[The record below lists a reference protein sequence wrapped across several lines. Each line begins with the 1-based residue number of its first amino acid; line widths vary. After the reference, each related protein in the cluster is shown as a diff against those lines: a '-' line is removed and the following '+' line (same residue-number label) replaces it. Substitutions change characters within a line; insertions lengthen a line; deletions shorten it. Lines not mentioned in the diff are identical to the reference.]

1 MKKILS
7 PRGLINT
14 RSNRDPRKSVEF
26 SICASDQAT
35 RNLHIRTQNT
45 SITVSNSPY
54 HSACPADAD
63 LILSEHNSK
72 FLLTSPPVS
81 RLSKDEPQQVPHL
94 AGSLTLKEWLPSMPP
109 PPHQKPEN
117 VLKRAHELIGVNQA
131 PAALTLLHEHI
142 TSKRSRNAPIA
153 SLEPVMLLLV
163 ELSVEQKKGKLAK
176 DALYQYKNISQN
188 TNIAT
193 IELVLKKFI
202 ELAVEKVTAA
212 QQKADQVQSSID
224 ASAATSSIDDLEASE
239 TPESILLATVSG
251 EQSRDRTDR
260 AIVTPWLKFLWE
272 AYRTVLDILRNN
284 ARLELLYQSTA
295 MQAFDFCLKYTRKT
309 EFRRLCELLRNH
321 VQTAAKYSSQMHAIN
336 LSDPDTLQRH
346 LETRFQQLNVA
357 VELELWQEAFRSVE
371 DIHTLLNLS
380 KRPPKNVMMANY
392 YEKLTRIFLVGENYL
407 FHAAAWSRYNSLL
420 RQSAALVAGGQ
431 GKKSDNPPA
440 SDADLQKAA
449 SFVLLSALAIP
460 VISTTRSR
468 GAMVDFDEAKKNKN
482 SRLTHLLG
490 MTQAP
495 TRAKLFRDALS
506 KSLLQ
511 RARPEI
517 RDLYDI
523 LEVDFHPLSI
533 CQKISPIL
541 TKIGADSEMERYILP
556 LQQVIL
562 TRLFQQLS
570 QVYETIDVEFVQGLA
585 QFPEPYQ
592 VTRSTIEKFIMN
604 GNKKGDLAIRMD
616 HATGV
621 LSFDNDV
628 FSSARAGQSG
638 SAESETGTVQR
649 LQSTPSEIVRSQLTR
664 LARALYTTCHYIDPS
679 FNKERLTARNAAL
692 ARAKAG
698 AEEEHLEVLARKEII
713 QKRKEEASEM
723 QAKRE
728 KENARQKRLREQA
741 LQEAEDKRLA
751 AEQKEREAKRLK
763 AERDRVRK
771 EELKKQIADLKM
783 SDKALDIDLE
793 DLDNLDGNRLRAMKL
808 AQLEREKNDVNERL
822 RVTGKRIDHLERAF
836 RKEEGRKLSQDY
848 AKQNELDRAVHE
860 KLKAKTLKDAE
871 EKHKESV
878 ELKHRLSRLVPLYE
892 GFRRSLHERRR
903 DEFEKRRKD
912 AERELE
918 KQIAAR
924 KKEVRDR
931 KLREKREREEKER
944 ELREAEERA
953 AREKEEQRLRD
964 EARRAEMAKLKEQR
978 ERERQETLEKAALQ
992 QRREE
997 EALARRKAEK
1007 ERPSLGGKADGPDG
1021 RRPPVTAGGSSWRAE
1036 GGAPARAAAPTE
1048 RGDSKEQPSGEG
1060 PRLQLKGSKAGGG
1073 WREREAKK
1081 LAAAAAAG
1089 GGGGGGD
1096 GAENGP
1102 SGREAGGR
1110 GGGMERDDGGRTASA
1125 ATDARPSGGE
1135 KWAGGRG
1142 GGMERD
1148 DGGRTA
1154 SAATDARPSGGEKWV
1169 PKWKKNKA

>member
-1 MKKILS
+1 
-7 PRGLINT
+7 
-14 RSNRDPRKSVEF
+14 
-26 SICASDQAT
+26 
-35 RNLHIRTQNT
+35 
-45 SITVSNSPY
+45 
-54 HSACPADAD
+54 
-63 LILSEHNSK
+63 
-72 FLLTSPPVS
+72 
-81 RLSKDEPQQVPHL
+81 
-94 AGSLTLKEWLPSMPP
+94 MPP

-131 PAALTLLHEHI
+131 PAALNLLHEHV
-142 TSKRSRNAPIA
+142 TSKRSRNVPIA

-188 TNIAT
+188 TNIGT

-212 QQKADQVQSSID
+212 QQKADEVQSSID
-224 ASAATSSIDDLEASE
+224 ATTTTNVDDLEATE

-284 ARLELLYQSTA
+284 ARLEVLYQSTA

-371 DIHTLLNLS
+371 DIHTLLSLS

-407 FHAAAWSRYNSLL
+407 FHAAAWSRYYTLL
-420 RQSAALVAGGQ
+420 RQSSVMVASGQ
-431 GKKSDNPPA
+431 GKKADNPPA

-460 VISTTRSR
+460 VISTSRSR
-468 GAMVDFDEAKKNKN
+468 GAMVDFDEARKNKN

-495 TRAKLFRDALS
+495 TRNRLFRDALS

-517 RDLYDI
+517 RDLFNI

-541 TKIGADSEMERYILP
+541 TKIGEDAEMERYIVP

-570 QVYETIDVEFVQGLA
+570 QVYETVDLSFVETLA

-592 VTRSTIEKFIMN
+592 VTRGTIEKFIMN

-628 FSSARAGQSG
+628 FSSAKAGSAG

-649 LQSTPSEIVRSQLTR
+649 LQSTPSDIVRSQLTR
-664 LARALYTTCHYIDPS
+664 LARSLYTTCHYVDPN
-679 FNKERLTARNAAL
+679 FNKERAAARQAAL
-692 ARAKAG
+692 QRAKAG
-698 AEEEHLEVLARKEII
+698 TEQERQDILARKETI
-713 QKRKEEASEM
+713 QKRKEEASEL
-723 QAKRE
+723 QARRE

-751 AEQKEREAKRLK
+751 AEQKDREAKRLQ

-771 EELKKQIADLKM
+771 DELKKQIAELKM
-783 SDKALDIDLE
+783 SDKVLDIDLD
-793 DLDNLDGNRLRAMKL
+793 DLDNLDTNRLRAMKL
-808 AQLEREKNDVNERL
+808 AQLEREKNDVNEKL
-822 RVTGKRIDHLERAF
+822 RITGKRFDHLERAF
-836 RKEEGRKLSQDY
+836 RKEEVKKLSEDY
-848 AKQNELDRAVHE
+848 AEQVEVDRAIYE
-860 KLKAKTLKDAE
+860 KVKVKTLKEAE

-878 ELKHRLSRLVPLYE
+878 ELKHRLTRLVSYYE
-892 GFRRSLHERRR
+892 DFRSSLHERRR
-903 DEFEKRRKD
+903 DEFEKRRRD

-924 KKEVRDR
+924 KKEFRDR

-953 AREKEEQRLRD
+953 AREKEEQRQRE
-964 EARRAEMAKLKEQR
+964 EARKAELAKLKEQR
-978 ERERQETLEKAALQ
+978 DKERQEMLEKAALQ

-1007 ERPSLGGKADGPDG
+1007 
-1021 RRPPVTAGGSSWRAE
+1021 
-1036 GGAPARAAAPTE
+1036 GAAAAPSAPSAPLQTE
-1048 RGDSKEQPSGEG
+1048 TPEGRKPPVIGSG
-1060 PRLQLKGSKAGGG
+1060 S
-1073 WREREAKK
+1073 WREREASKN
-1081 LAAAAAAG
+1081 AAAAG
-1089 GGGGGGD
+1089 AASGSESRPGPAMERTDSNDRSSGPPRLQLAGSGNKPSWRDRQAAKGDAPSSSDNTAPPATSRGFGGPR
-1096 GAENGP
+1096 GAAP
-1102 SGREAGGR
+1102 PMDR
-1110 GGGMERDDGGRTASA
+1110 GGSNRGDSDRTSSPAPQSESLPPRTA
-1125 ATDARPSGGE
+1125 G
-1135 KWAGGRG
+1135 
-1142 GGMERD
+1142 
-1148 DGGRTA
+1148 
-1154 SAATDARPSGGEKWV
+1154 KWV
-1169 PKWKKNKA
+1169 PPHMRNKA